1 MRLFTMLALAAIG
14 IVLFQ
19 GTYFRG
25 KTDKAYTKAV
35 GHLPHDPDA
44 AYAAIEPTFKYSNV
58 VTLGKIGQTRDR
70 FFATARDRVVVRME
84 DEDAGKGWFVIV
96 AANLDLLRRA
106 ESDLDIDLS
115 SHRNAIIEAARQAG
129 DGYRERMALDDWDAY
144 VAFVHRLA
152 EDGEAAAGI
161 EDSIGGMNAW
171 LADLER
177 TDRRA
182 ILERDTLVTAT
193 RGLAAGVTALGL
205 TASASPRDPLVGP
218 LDPPLTSSDLQNA
231 MQNFRRAG
239 NACRRYV
246 RLFGEPIPE
255 AIRLLKAKAAMN
267 SSAIMAAHLIEQND
281 AGGWAVSPF
290 MARLVVNPG
299 ADTIPSDAQVRG
311 AYINGTAG
319 GISNSLVEL
328 QALGRPT
335 GEFGLLLAVQFR
347 NQMFFAREIKSEG
360 VGRSA
365 EASYSRLRNNPASM
379 DLGLGDFAVIEA
391 GAPIWIALR

>member
-14 IVLFQ
+14 IVIFQ

-25 KTDKAYTKAV
+25 KTEKAYTEAI
-35 GHLPHDPDA
+35 GHLPDDPDA
-44 AYAAIEPTFKYSNV
+44 AYAAIKPTFKYSNV
-58 VTLGKIGQTRDR
+58 VTLGKITQTRDR

-84 DEDAGKGWFVIV
+84 DEDTGKGWFVIV
-96 AANLDLLRRA
+96 GANLSLLQRVEIDL
-106 ESDLDIDLS
+106 EIDLS
-115 SHRNAIIEAARQAG
+115 AHRDAIVEAARRAG
-129 DGYRERMALDDWDAY
+129 DGYRERLALDDWDAY
-144 VAFVHRLA
+144 VAFVKRLA
-152 EDGEAAAGI
+152 EDGGPATGAEGGI
-161 EDSIGGMNAW
+161 EAW

-182 ILERDTLVTAT
+182 ILERDTVLTAT
-193 RGLAAGVTALGL
+193 RGLAAGVAALGL

-218 LDPPLTSSDLQNA
+218 LDPPLSSSDLQNA

-239 NACRRYV
+239 NACRRYA

-255 AIRLLKAKAAMN
+255 SIRVLKAKAAMN
-267 SSAIMAAHLIEQND
+267 SSAIMAAHLIELND
-281 AGGWAVSPF
+281 AGGWAVSSF
-290 MARLVVNPG
+290 MARLVVKPG
-299 ADTIPSDAQVRG
+299 ADSIPSDGEVRG

-319 GISNSLVEL
+319 GISNSLAEL

-335 GEFGLLLAVQFR
+335 GEYGLLLAVQFR

-365 EASYSRLRNNPASM
+365 EASYQRLRNNPASM
-379 DLGLGDFAVIEA
+379 GLGLGDFAVIEA